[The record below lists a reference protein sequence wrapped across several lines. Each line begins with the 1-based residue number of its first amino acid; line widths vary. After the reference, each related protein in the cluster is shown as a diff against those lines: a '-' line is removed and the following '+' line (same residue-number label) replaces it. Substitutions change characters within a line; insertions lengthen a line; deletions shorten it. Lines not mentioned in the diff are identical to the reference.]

1 MQIVGV
7 LLTLLSIVLVAAP
20 VGAVVVIYQNDLTQ
34 LVIPPEIHE
43 IINGD
48 SSSFQVNGDYNV
60 EGNYSIDGGGDSFIN
75 DLIVPTFV
83 SASIDNDANTF
94 TVVADITNNVKYNFT
109 LNTLTT
115 QVQTTSDHYQLVTV
129 NLSQPVTL
137 VSGET
142 SRVTIVG
149 SWTQNAE
156 DYFIQNYAGA
166 TSISVELVNT
176 SIAVNGITVDYPD
189 TITIGEIPLTLEQ

>member
-7 LLTLLSIVLVAAP
+7 LLTLLSIILVAAP
-20 VGAVVVIYQNDLTQ
+20 VGAVVVIYQNDLSQ
-34 LVIPPEIHE
+34 LVIPPEINQ

-48 SSSFQVNGDYNV
+48 TSNFQVNGDYSV
-60 EGNYSIDGGGDSFIN
+60 EGNYSIDGGDDSFIN
-75 DLIVPTFV
+75 ELIVPTFV
-83 SASIDNDANTF
+83 SATIDNNANTF

-115 QVQTTSDHYQLVTV
+115 QVRTTSDHYQLVTV
-129 NLSQPVTL
+129 NLNQPVTL
-137 VSGET
+137 ISGET

-156 DYFIQNYAGA
+156 DYFIQNYSGA
-166 TSISVELVNT
+166 TSISVELINT

-189 TITIGEIPLTLEQ
+189 TITIGDIPLTLEQ

>member
-1 MQIVGV
+1 MQMVGV

-48 SSSFQVNGDYNV
+48 SSSLQVNGDYSV
-60 EGNYSIDGGGDSFIN
+60 EGNYSIDGGDDSFIN

-137 VSGET
+137 VSGQT

-156 DYFIQNYAGA
+156 DYFIQNYSGA
-166 TSISVELVNT
+166 TKISVELINT

-189 TITIGEIPLTLEQ
+189 TITIGDIPLTLEQ